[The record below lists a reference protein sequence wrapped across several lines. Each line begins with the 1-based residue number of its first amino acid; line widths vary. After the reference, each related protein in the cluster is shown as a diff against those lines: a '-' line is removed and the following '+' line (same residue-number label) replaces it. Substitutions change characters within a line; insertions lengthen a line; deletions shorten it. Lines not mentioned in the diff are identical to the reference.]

1 MSNVSFLYLSRQDVE
16 KVALDIPTIIDL
28 LEKAFREKGEGKVEL
43 PPKLGIHTQPN
54 AFIHAMPA
62 YIPSLHAAGV
72 KWVGG
77 YPDNPKRGLPYISGL
92 LILNDEESGLPY
104 AVMDCTWITAYRT
117 GAASALSAKYL
128 ARPDS
133 KTLGIIGCGVQGR
146 THTEAMTTM
155 FPIER
160 IYAYDILPSAQEK
173 FIAEMGA
180 KFPKIEFVPASHPK
194 EVVIRSEI
202 VVTAGPILK
211 NPSPTIEKDWLQPGA
226 FATALDYDSYWKGE
240 ALQQIDK
247 FTTDD
252 LAQMETYRTLG
263 YFKETPQ
270 PHADLGEIV
279 AGKKPGRQFPTE
291 RSMAMN
297 LGLALDDMAVAPTI
311 YQKAKEMGLGVWLPL

>member
-1 MSNVSFLYLSRQDVE
+1 MRNFSLLYLSREDVE
-16 KVALDIPTIIDL
+16 KVALDIPTIIDW

-117 GAASALSAKYL
+117 GAASALSARYL

-146 THTEAMTTM
+146 THTEAMTTL

-173 FIAEMGA
+173 FTAEMSA
-180 KFPKIEFVPASHPK
+180 KFPKIEFVPALHPR
-194 EVVIRSEI
+194 EVVMQSEI

-226 FATALDYDSYWKGE
+226 FATAVDYDSYWKGE
-240 ALQQIDK
+240 ALRQIDK

-252 LAQMETYRTLG
+252 LAQMVTTRALG

-270 PHADLGEIV
+270 PYADLGEIV
-279 AGKKPGRQFPTE
+279 AGKKPGRESPTE
-291 RSMAMN
+291 RCMAMN

>member
-1 MSNVSFLYLSRQDVE
+1 MNNLSLLYLSRQDVE
-16 KVALDIPTIIDL
+16 KVALDLPTIIDL

-43 PPKLGIHTQPN
+43 PPKPGIHTRPN

-62 YIPSLHAAGV
+62 YIPSLHSAGI
-72 KWVGG
+72 KWVSG
-77 YPDNPKRGLPYISGL
+77 YPDNPPKGLPYISGL

-146 THTEAMTTM
+146 THTEAMTTL

-160 IYAYDILPSAQEK
+160 VYAFDILPSAQEK
-173 FIAEMGA
+173 FIAEMQT
-180 KFPKIEFVPASHPK
+180 KFPEIEFLPAKHPK
-194 EVVIRSEI
+194 EVVIQSEI

-226 FATALDYDSYWKGE
+226 FATAVDFDSYWKGE
-240 ALQQIDK
+240 ALIQIDK

-252 LAQMETYRTLG
+252 LAQMEYYRTIG

-270 PHADLGEIV
+270 PYADLGEIV
-279 AGKKPGRQFPTE
+279 AGKKPGRQSPTE

-297 LGLALDDMAVAPTI
+297 LGLAMDDMAVAPTI
-311 YQKAKEMGLGVWLPL
+311 YQRALEMGLGVRLDL